1 MPSFIDY
8 PVDGVITQYFGGQHG
23 GVDLVDR
30 LGEGAPVYAPCDGQ
44 LVLHPQG
51 SWGDGSFGNAAK
63 IATADGLYVLMAH
76 FSGYAGD
83 VYDGMTVQAGKR
95 LGYQGHTGYTIPAGP
110 GGSHVHWGVCR
121 VPWFPTYPSAPG
133 EFVNPLDYLIPES
146 ERMALFTRLE
156 KVMSALGGEPAV
168 EVWNATGNSLLAGYG
183 LEQAEQDTIDA
194 RLALIEGRLGAL
206 EAGSAQAYA
215 LNNVL
220 QSWRV
225 ALQAQLPGLVL
236 P

>member
-1 MPSFIDY
+1 MPQFIDF

-23 GVDLVDR
+23 GVDLVDHR
-30 LGEGAPVYAPCDGQ
+30 GEGAPVYAPCDGL

-63 IATADGLYVLMAH
+63 LLTADGMYVLMAH
-76 FSGYAGD
+76 FRDYASD
-83 VYDGMTVQAGKR
+83 VYDGQQVLAGKR
-95 LGYQGHTGYTIPAGP
+95 LGYQGHTGYTVPAGP

-121 VPWFPTYPSAPG
+121 VPWFPPYPSAPSQ
-133 EFVNPLDYLIPES
+133 FVNPLDYLIGES
-146 ERMALFTRLE
+146 ERMAIFQRLE
-156 KVMSALGGEPAV
+156 KVTAALGGEPAIDA
-168 EVWNATGNSLLAGYG
+168 WNTTGNSLLAGYG
-183 LEQAEQDTIDA
+183 LEQAEQDSLDA

-206 EAGSAQAYA
+206 EAGTAQAYA

-220 QSWRV
+220 NAWRV